1 MSVGQL
7 LKFRAAS
14 PTLRT
19 VEEVA
24 NSFMFVELPSVPM
37 APEFAMVITIGT

>member
-24 NSFMFVELPSVPM
+24 NSWFIELPSVPM